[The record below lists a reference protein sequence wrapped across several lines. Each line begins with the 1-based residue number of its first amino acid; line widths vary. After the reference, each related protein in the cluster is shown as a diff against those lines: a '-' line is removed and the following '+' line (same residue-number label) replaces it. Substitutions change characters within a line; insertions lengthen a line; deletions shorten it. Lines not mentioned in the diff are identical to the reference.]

1 MCAQRLIIKLNS
13 FGEPIL
19 SHLDYLL
26 YISGWNNYPI
36 TLIGAPS
43 NLCASCLVHSCC
55 NRCYGN
61 SCRHTLWKTTTRQAA
76 WSLQGC
82 HIRPQHSGLPLVW
95 INNQTPLFLDAFL
108 DIGILS
114 TLPPFIAAFCLWPLL
129 HRLYRFY
136 FLGFHFS
143 TSEDSRFT
151 SPLFW
156 GLSLL
161 INDGKCGKKY
171 LSFLSAFSDVIL
183 IHPSRRCLFLDQS
196 YIA

>member
-1 MCAQRLIIKLNS
+1 MCFPLCGCCVLWTELLVFNPKQRRSKMFIVSTRSMCAQRLIIKLNS

-61 SCRHTLWKTTTRQAA
+61 SYRHTLWKTTTRQAA

-82 HIRPQHSGLPLVW
+82 HIRPHSGLPLV
-95 INNQTPLFLDAFL
+95 
-108 DIGILS
+108 
-114 TLPPFIAAFCLWPLL
+114 
-129 HRLYRFY
+129 
-136 FLGFHFS
+136 
-143 TSEDSRFT
+143 
-151 SPLFW
+151 
-156 GLSLL
+156 
-161 INDGKCGKKY
+161 
-171 LSFLSAFSDVIL
+171 
-183 IHPSRRCLFLDQS
+183 
-196 YIA
+196 